1 MIQIDI
7 EMPKT
12 CYDCPLAMMR
22 YVTLF
27 RRGKQISNEFSC
39 VLTHKKVTSTKRNR
53 FCPLK
58 MVKVV
63 RCIECKYASISEYR
77 GELYISCENTEG
89 LFGDVPEDGFC
100 YLGEELG
107 DEVTENG

>member
-22 YVTLF
+22 YFTLF

-39 VLTHKKVTSTKRNR
+39 VLTHKKITSTKRNIS
-53 FCPLK
+53 CPLK
-58 MVKVV
+58 A
-63 RCIECKYASISEYR
+63 IE
-77 GELYISCENTEG
+77 
-89 LFGDVPEDGFC
+89 
-100 YLGEELG
+100 
-107 DEVTENG
+107 EVTE

>member
-22 YVTLF
+22 YNTLF

-39 VLTHKKVTSTKRNR
+39 VLTHKAITSTKRNR
-53 FCPLK
+53 FCPLREL
-58 MVKVV
+58 V
-63 RCIECKYASISEYR
+63 RCKDCAYWLNAEVNEKGFVICPASGMEITEDDFCSY
-77 GELYISCENTEG
+77 GEK
-89 LFGDVPEDGFC
+89 
-100 YLGEELG
+100 
-107 DEVTENG
+107 VTE